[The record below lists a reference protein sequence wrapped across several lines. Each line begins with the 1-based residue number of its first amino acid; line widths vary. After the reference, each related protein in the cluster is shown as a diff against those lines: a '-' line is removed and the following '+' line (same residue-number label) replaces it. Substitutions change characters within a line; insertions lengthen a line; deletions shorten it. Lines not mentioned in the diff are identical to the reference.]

1 MSAPLDPPVPPV
13 PGPFPDPTAPAP
25 PPAAYAPTPPAYP
38 PAAYPPA
45 PPAPGSPVAAA
56 PAPPAVPNQ
65 PPSLF
70 EQTVWNVPPPPRRR
84 RWWAWT
90 LPVVP
95 ILLLAVCA
103 YGSHVLGLNDG
114 NTGGGRFNNPD
125 AGQNSNPVTLRLAD
139 AFDRTTAA
147 GYPQGV
153 AGIEVPTAAAVPGFT
168 AAEVKADLE
177 KVRQLLIAGRTDQ
190 KLMTGYDVSALI
202 AMYAKDS
209 RADLQTAFD
218 KHDFLSYA
226 TLIAK
231 GQSYSGIVRD
241 KGTITFAAETG
252 SKGGQ
257 ILKVT
262 ANFVWVYGFLGTYK
276 KPGDHLVSLREQTS
290 WRFFSPKDFEV
301 AQGDMY
307 LYQSE
312 YFGYNIDCE
321 LFKGGFL
328 ALGQPTPT
336 KPGATGDPDKEFA
349 QVLDPGTSMGS
360 FTNSC

>member
-1 MSAPLDPPVPPV
+1 MPAVPAQIAPL
-13 PGPFPDPTAPAP
+13 
-25 PPAAYAPTPPAYP
+25 PPAL
-38 PAAYPPA
+38 PPA
-45 PPAPGSPVAAA
+45 PPTASGPT
-56 PAPPAVPNQ
+56 
-65 PPSLF
+65 PSLF
-70 EQTVWNVPPPPRRR
+70 GQPSVWNVPPPARRR

-90 LPVVP
+90 LPLVP

-103 YGSHVLGLNDG
+103 YGSHVLGRNDG
-114 NTGGGRFNNPD
+114 NTGGGRLNNPNI
-125 AGQNSNPVTLRLAD
+125 GQNANPVTLRLAD
-139 AFDRTTAA
+139 AFDQTTAA
-147 GYPQGV
+147 GYPQGM
-153 AGIEVPTAAAVPGFT
+153 AGIEVPTATAVPGFT
-168 AAEVKADLE
+168 ADEVKADLE

-209 RADLQTAFD
+209 RADLQTDFD
-218 KHDFLSYA
+218 KHDFLAYA

-231 GQSYSGIVRD
+231 GQSYSGVVRD
-241 KGTITFAAETG
+241 KGTITFAADTG
-252 SKGGQ
+252 SKGGR

-290 WRFFSPKDFEV
+290 WRFYSSKDYDV
-301 AQGDMY
+301 ASGDMY
-307 LYQSE
+307 LYDSE
-312 YFGYNIDCE
+312 YFGYNIDCD
-321 LFKGGFL
+321 LFKGGYL

-336 KPGATGDPDKEFA
+336 KPGATGDPDKEFT